1 MEKSFAREVFQQ
13 INKLRRFPLT
23 FVPFLEE
30 RLGRYRGTV
39 LTDGANQGVQ
49 TAEGI
54 VPVSLVRV

>member
-1 MEKSFAREVFQQ
+1 M

-30 RLGRYRGTV
+30 RIHRYRGTV

-49 TAEGI
+49 TAEGT
-54 VPVSLVRV
+54 VPVSLLKSKGVRL